1 MTVDAPEGAVAPG
14 KPGDGTVLSVKDL
27 SVRYRLGHSAVHAVN
42 EATITVGS
50 GEILGI
56 IGETGSGKST
66 VVRSLLRLLPPN
78 ASVSS
83 GEALFTSAAGQID
96 LVNCDRGEHRRL
108 LGPQIGFVPQDT
120 VGALSPVRT
129 VWRHFQDTFA
139 AHGQSGNR
147 RQWRGMAEQLLSE
160 MNFPDPARVLN
171 QYPHELSG
179 GMAQRVVIALAISLN
194 PVLLIADE
202 PTSGLDATSKTRM
215 LQTLTTL
222 SANHGCAVV
231 IVTHDIGVVRSFC
244 DKAAVMYGG
253 FVVESGDSAPL
264 LERPLHP
271 YTRALL
277 ASVPRRGQPLK
288 PLPGRVGT
296 LLELPAGC
304 PFIDRC
310 PRAHD
315 QRCAES
321 RPPLTEREPGRYA
334 ATFCD

>member
-1 MTVDAPEGAVAPG
+1 MTVDAPAGAVAPG
-14 KPGDGTVLSVKDL
+14 KPEGEPVLSVKDL
-27 SVRYRLGHSAVHAVN
+27 SVRYRLGRSAVHAVN
-42 EATITVGS
+42 EATIMVGS

-66 VVRSLLRLLPPN
+66 IVRSLLRLLPPN
-78 ASVSS
+78 ASVSA
-83 GEALFTSAAGQID
+83 GEAVFTSGAVQTD
-96 LVNCDRGEHRRL
+96 LVNCDRRQHRRL

-120 VGALSPVRT
+120 AGALSPVRT
-129 VWRHFQDTFA
+129 VWHHFRDTFA
-139 AHGQSGNR
+139 AHGQAANR
-147 RQWRGMAEQLLSE
+147 SQGRGAAEQLLSE
-160 MNFPDPARVLN
+160 LNFPDPARVLD

-202 PTSGLDATSKTRM
+202 PTSGLDATSKIRT
-215 LQTLTTL
+215 LQTLTSL

-231 IVTHDIGVVRSFC
+231 IVTHDIGVVRAFC

-253 FVVESGDSAPL
+253 FVVESGSSEPL

-277 ASVPRRGQPLK
+277 ASVPRRGRPLK
-288 PLPGRVGT
+288 PLRGRVGT

-310 PRAHD
+310 PEARD